1 MGTEWDMVRGRHR
14 AGVVVAVAL
23 MCVGA
28 ALLAGGA
35 AQGAPLAAHGR
46 ATHVVPTPHR
56 QRANVRPI
64 LRIDRSSNVALLVLP
79 TPVCPAA
86 QPSCQWMLYMN
97 EPGNPGMPGTQVV
110 GSEGTLTLP
119 LPEYCGPVQIDS
131 LIGPGNW
138 VRKGGLV
145 KAIDNCV
152 PPTTTTTTS
161 STTTSTTTPTST
173 TTTSTTTPTST
184 TTTSTTT
191 PTSTTSTTGPTGS
204 TTTTVPPGVAGN
216 STTPPT
222 SGTSSALPFTAA
234 SGTDPTAM
242 ANGSSSLP
250 FTGADIRP
258 MVALGVLL
266 LLLGGLLLMSAESR
280 RRTGRKLVDWFW

>member
-173 TTTSTTTPTST
+173 T
-184 TTTSTTT
+184 
-191 PTSTTSTTGPTGS
+191 STTGPTGS